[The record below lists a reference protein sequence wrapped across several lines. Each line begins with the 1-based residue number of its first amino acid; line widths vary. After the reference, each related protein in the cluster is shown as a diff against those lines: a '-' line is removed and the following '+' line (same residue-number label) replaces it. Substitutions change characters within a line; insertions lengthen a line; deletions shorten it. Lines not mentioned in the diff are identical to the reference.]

1 MTTNLQDLKIFKF
14 ETDAEAIAT
23 VTWDTPG
30 KTTNLIDETSLDEL
44 EAIIAHLEG
53 DADIKGVIMTSAK
66 PGFCGGADITM
77 LGRLSTMVEE
87 AEGDKA
93 AIARL
98 HEGVSRLSRLVRR
111 LEVCGKPVV
120 AALPGT
126 AVGGGYE
133 IALGCH
139 YRIAAKSTDAR
150 FGLPEGRIGL
160 FPGAGGTQRLARM
173 IGPGDALQLMMAG
186 RTLKSAPAL
195 AAKLIDKVVEA
206 GELLN
211 AARAWLADNPESAQP
226 WDTQGFRIPG
236 GLPYSKNGMMTFTA
250 ANAIYRRETHDNYP
264 GLHNLMRAVYEGLL
278 VNIDAGLRIEARLF
292 TNTLMTPEARNMMRT
307 IFFSMR
313 ALERGARRPTNI
325 DKTTFSK
332 IGILGAG
339 MMGAG
344 IAYASASAGID
355 VVLLDRDV
363 EAAEKGKSLSH
374 DLISKQIARGR
385 AKVADRE
392 ALLERITAT
401 ADYGDLKGCD
411 LVIEAVF
418 ENREIKAEVTA
429 KAEAHLADT
438 VTFGSNTSTMPITS
452 LAKASMRPEN
462 FIGIHFFSPVHK
474 MMLVEIIVAE
484 KTGDR
489 ALATALD
496 FVTAIGKTPIV
507 VNDSRGFFT
516 SRVVATYINEGL
528 AMLAEGVPAAMV
540 ENLGRMAGMP
550 VGPLALNDE
559 VALDLALKISEQ
571 TAADLGD
578 DYVPAP
584 GADLLAAMV
593 KTHGRL
599 GRKNAKGFYDYP
611 KGAKKHLWPE
621 LAGVLPAARAAE
633 EFDAEHLMQRF
644 LTIQALETARC
655 FEEGVLTD
663 VRDGDVGAILGF
675 GFAPFSGGP
684 LSYIDM
690 IGAKAFVERCRAFT
704 SEHGERFQPN
714 KLLEEMASRSE
725 EFYGRFAPGAPN
737 AST

>member
-1 MTTNLQDLKIFKF
+1 MTLNIPDLKIFTF
-14 ETDAEAIAT
+14 ETDTDAIAT
-23 VTWDTPG
+23 LTWDTPG
-30 KTTNLIDETSLDEL
+30 KSTNLIDEASLDEL
-44 EAIIAHLEG
+44 EAVIAHLE
-53 DADIKGVIMTSAK
+53 DDSDIKGVIVTSAK

-77 LGRLSTMVEE
+77 LGRLSQMVE
-87 AEGDKA
+87 AAQGDKA
-93 AIARL
+93 AIAKL

-111 LEVCGKPVV
+111 LEICGKPLV

-139 YRIAAKSTDAR
+139 YRIAAKSADAR

-186 RTLKSAPAL
+186 RTLKAAPAL
-195 AAKLIDKVVEA
+195 SAKLIDKIVDPD
-206 GELLN
+206 ELPG
-211 AARAWLADNPESAQP
+211 AARAWLADNPASAQP
-226 WDTQGFRIPG
+226 WDKQGFRIPG
-236 GLPYSKNGMMTFTA
+236 GLPYSKNGMMTFAA
-250 ANAIYRRETHDNYP
+250 ANAIYRRETCDNYP

-292 TNTLMTPEARNMMRT
+292 TNTLMTREARAMMRT

-313 ALERGARRPTNI
+313 ALERGARRPKGI
-325 DKTTFSK
+325 DKTNFKK

-344 IAYASASAGID
+344 IAYASASAGIN
-355 VVLLDRDV
+355 VVLLERDM
-363 EAAEKGKSLSH
+363 EAAEKGKSHSA
-374 DLISKQIARGR
+374 DLISNQIARGR
-385 AKVADRE
+385 AKVAERD
-392 ALLERITAT
+392 ALLARITAT
-401 ADYGDLKGCD
+401 TDYDDLKGCD

-418 ENREIKAEVTA
+418 ENREIKAEVTSQ
-429 KAEAHLADT
+429 AEARLADT

-452 LAKASMRPEN
+452 LAKASKRPEN

-474 MMLVEIIVAE
+474 MLLVEIIMAE

-507 VNDSRGFFT
+507 VNDARGFFT

-528 AMLAEGVPAAMV
+528 AMLAQGVPAAMV

-571 TAADLGD
+571 TAADMGD

-584 GADLLAAMV
+584 GAALLAAMV
-593 KTHGRL
+593 KDHGRL
-599 GRKNAKGFYDYP
+599 GRKNARGFYDYP
-611 KGAKKHLWPE
+611 KGDKKHLWPD
-621 LAGVLPAARAAE
+621 LGTLLPAPRPAE
-633 EFDAEHLMQRF
+633 DFDAENLMERF

-690 IGAKAFVERCRAFT
+690 IGAKAFVARCQGFAA
-704 SEHGERFQPN
+704 EHGARFAPN
-714 KLLEEMASRSE
+714 KLLKEMASRGE
-725 EFYGRFAPGAPN
+725 TFYGRFAPE
-737 AST
+737 